1 MRRQWKMTAH
11 SLLPFP
17 KCSVSSEWAISF
29 SCGHPH
35 KYFNCVSLF
44 LQCKLEQQAC
54 LTGKDLSIMCAGFC
68 PCSTASI
75 ADTNTDTKRGKF
87 PLLHHLLSSFC
98 DSHLLVSLSWIK
110 VSKERKLSCTGGHTK
125 HNVSRIG
132 LQFSHRPNQPDA
144 QRLESIL
151 TNFRDYC
158 YPNIPHVV
166 KLLFQ
171 SCGN

>member
-1 MRRQWKMTAH
+1 MRRQRKMTAH

-75 ADTNTDTKRGKF
+75 ANTNTDAKRGKF
-87 PLLHHLLSSFC
+87 PFVHHLLSSFC
-98 DSHLLVSLSWIK
+98 DSHLLVSFSRIK
-110 VSKERKLSCTGGHTK
+110 VSKKRKSSRAGGHTK
-125 HNVSRIG
+125 HDVSRTPIFSQTQSTRCSAFG
-132 LQFSHRPNQPDA
+132 INTHQF
-144 QRLESIL
+144 QRLLLSKYPPCGQTALSIMW
-151 TNFRDYC
+151 
-158 YPNIPHVV
+158 
-166 KLLFQ
+166 
-171 SCGN
+171 